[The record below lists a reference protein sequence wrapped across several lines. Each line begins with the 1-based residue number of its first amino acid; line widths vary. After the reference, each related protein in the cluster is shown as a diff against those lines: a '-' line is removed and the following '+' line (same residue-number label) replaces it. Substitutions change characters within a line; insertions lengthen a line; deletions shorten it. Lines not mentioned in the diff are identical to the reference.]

1 MFYKIIKNFFL
12 KKNVTKRL
20 LKEKNQLVQ
29 QKITTVGLLVDE
41 TYFSNTEGL
50 VEQLISQGIEK
61 DKITVLIYKDKIKSK
76 ELIASP
82 FLSLKNISFAG
93 EIDKTEVL
101 NFLDTPFDLLI
112 NYYDVN
118 KYALLLLSIKSKANF
133 KVGFDTVDK
142 KVNHFIIKTLVDE
155 YEMFTLELFK
165 YLKILNK
172 RIPVTIRQGERSN
185 QLGTFFPIYSC
196 ISFGP
201 PDSSR

>member
-12 KKNVTKRL
+12 KKNVNKRL

-50 VEQLISQGIEK
+50 VEQLISHGIEK

-82 FLSLKNISFAG
+82 FLSLKNFSFAG
-93 EIDKTEVL
+93 EIDKTEVI

-112 NYYDVN
+112 NYYDIN

-133 KVGFDTVDK
+133 KVGFDSVDK
-142 KVNHFIIKTLVDE
+142 RVNHFIIKTLVDE

-172 RIPVTIRQGERSN
+172 I
-185 QLGTFFPIYSC
+185 
-196 ISFGP
+196 
-201 PDSSR
+201 